1 MGTRFKTTFLQ
12 NQKNFV
18 TRYPYQIIVV
28 FFLIISR
35 PNLKWSTNF
44 FESQLFSFLPILSWR
59 WRKLNL
65 VYKVLLEE
73 TWVLVF
79 IYMTF
84 RNSIFFLLDQD
95 KAAYFH
101 WETIKNG
108 LSCSHFG
115 TRMKRSRAFSVISSF
130 FDRIGSSALDLSTV
144 AVNIRNDAIPLFQRL
159 SFVAP

>member
-1 MGTRFKTTFLQ
+1 MGTRFKATFLQ

-18 TRYPYQIIVV
+18 RSYPYQIIVV
-28 FFLIISR
+28 VFLIISR

-44 FESQLFSFLPILSWR
+44 FESQSFSFLPILSWR

-115 TRMKRSRAFSVISSF
+115 SRAFSVISSF
-130 FDRIGSSALDLSTV
+130 FDRISSSALDLSTV
-144 AVNIRNDAIPLFQRL
+144 AVNIRNDAIPLFQCL